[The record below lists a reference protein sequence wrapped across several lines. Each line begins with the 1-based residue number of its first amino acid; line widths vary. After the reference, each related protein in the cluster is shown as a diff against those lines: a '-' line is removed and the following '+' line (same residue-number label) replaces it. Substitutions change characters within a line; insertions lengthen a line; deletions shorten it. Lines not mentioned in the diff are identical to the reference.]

1 MFFAAISAFSL
12 AIFSFLAFNSAA
24 CWAIFFACSFCSLS
38 TSFSFAAKSLEETLP
53 KSSAGFSTT
62 VMFGSF
68 FASSTA
74 LSTSG
79 VSNSLG
85 MDVDLFASFSA
96 GATSV
101 GCPRGSLFVSGLTT
115 GCSCADFSAPTVGCW
130 TFVVSFGVA
139 ELCSV
144 PLFSGATSSTLVG

>member
-1 MFFAAISAFSL
+1 MDLF
-12 AIFSFLAFNSAA
+12 
-24 CWAIFFACSFCSLS
+24 
-38 TSFSFAAKSLEETLP
+38 T
-53 KSSAGFSTT
+53 
-62 VMFGSF
+62 
-68 FASSTA
+68 SSTA

-115 GCSCADFSAPTVGCW
+115 GCSCTDFSASAVGCW

-139 ELCSV
+139 ELCSA
-144 PLFSGATSSTLVG
+144 PFSDATSSTLVG